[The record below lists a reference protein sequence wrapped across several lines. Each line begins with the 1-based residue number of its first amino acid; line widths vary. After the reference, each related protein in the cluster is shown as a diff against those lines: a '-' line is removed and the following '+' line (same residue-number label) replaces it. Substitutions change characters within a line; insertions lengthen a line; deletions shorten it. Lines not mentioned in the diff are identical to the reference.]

1 MKGEV
6 VKLVLQTIS
15 EGKNKSVYDVLEAKG
30 YPKSRSWSSV
40 PRLKRLGYISQLGKG
55 KYVLTEKGKAKLNR
69 LLYGLA
75 QCPFCGST
83 KVRLN
88 GKRDGT
94 GNQRYLCNSCRFTWT
109 QGKKEEAIMRA
120 LKKRK
125 RVIFIL
131 HTNEKFGYIIL
142 QKLKE
147 WLKSEELGYLA
158 KHVALIVP

>member
-15 EGKNKSVYDVLEAKG
+15 EGQNSSIYDILEEKG
-30 YPKSRSWSSV
+30 YPKSRSWAYI
-40 PRLKRLGYISQLGKG
+40 PRLKRWGYISQLGKAQ
-55 KYVLTEKGKAKLNR
+55 YCLTEKGKKRLNR

-94 GNQRYLCNSCRFTWT
+94 GNQRYLCNNCRFTWT
-109 QGKKEEAIMRA
+109 QGKKEEAIIRA
-120 LKKRK
+120 LKRKK
-125 RVIFIL
+125 RVILIL
-131 HTNEKFGYIIL
+131 HTNERFGYIIL
-142 QKLKE
+142 ERLRE
-147 WLKSEELGYLA
+147 WLEEMGYLA